1 MKIKPIYI
9 YLPLAIIAIVFLV
22 IVSQQN
28 SSTTE
33 TTSTNVSANEQ
44 MPKDDIHKDM
54 QAPVGSSPS
63 KANVNE
69 NYKHQVEMLEKEIKE
84 HPNDT
89 LKLRQFADLITAGH
103 RGQDA
108 IQYYN
113 RILKIDPKR
122 RDIYFALT
130 FIYYSEKN
138 FDKAEDLT
146 KKVLDL
152 YPQDKQALY
161 NLGAIAFAKGNKK
174 ECRTIWEKLIKDFP
188 NSEAANQAK
197 TSLEKL

>member
-1 MKIKPIYI
+1 MKIKPVYI
-9 YLPLAIIAIVFLV
+9 YLPLALIAIIFLV
-22 IVSQQN
+22 IVSQQ
-28 SSTTE
+28 SDTSTE
-33 TTSTNVSANEQ
+33 TTSTNTSANGQ
-44 MPKDDIHKDM
+44 IPNDDVHKGL
-54 QAPVGSSPS
+54 QAPGSSSPS
-63 KANVNE
+63 KDNVNE
-69 NYKHQVEMLEKEIKE
+69 NYKHQVEMLEKDIKE

-89 LKLRQFADLITAGH
+89 LKLRQYADLITAGH

-113 RILKIDPKR
+113 RILKVDPKR

-152 YPQDKQALY
+152 YPQDKQAMY
-161 NLGAIAFAKGNKK
+161 NLGAIAFAKGDKQK
-174 ECRTIWEKLIKDFP
+174 CRTIWEKLVKDFP
-188 NSEAANQAK
+188 NSDAANQAK
-197 TSLEKL
+197 SSLEKL